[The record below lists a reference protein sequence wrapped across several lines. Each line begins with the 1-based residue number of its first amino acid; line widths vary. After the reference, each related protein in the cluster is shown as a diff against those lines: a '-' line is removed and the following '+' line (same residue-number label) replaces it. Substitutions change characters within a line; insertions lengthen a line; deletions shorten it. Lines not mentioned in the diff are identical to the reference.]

1 MADEDHELTFEETLK
16 GQIEELKKQID
27 DQELTPSANIKE
39 DTKQEVMP
47 GEPGPVMAPQ
57 LIGTPPRQIAFG
69 RASVDSQCS

>member
-27 DQELTPSANIKE
+27 DQEYTVSANINE
-39 DTKQEVMP
+39 DKKQAVTPEVF
-47 GEPGPVMAPQ
+47 EPVVVAQP
-57 LIGTPPRQIAFG
+57 IGTPRRRIAFG